1 MKISIDDINK
11 IIADCKGIGYNVRMS
26 DIAYAMLAKNF
37 KDITIPYT
45 IFYGKGTSEADI
57 KKLDRSKNMKFLKK
71 YIQTNFE
78 DKDKNIK
85 AVSNES
91 GNDLT
96 FGENKE
102 QLIKNL
108 ETIKKMKES
117 GELDAKDFIK
127 LDIEIRTKL
136 IDKFKIEDNQNEQ
149 RIIVYSKYDAIC
161 PYCHHEVKSKSAEDA
176 IREIKEKY
184 DLVPKGSN
192 IKEDNIYGRD
202 YKAED

>member
-1 MKISIDDINK
+1 MKITIDDINK

-26 DIAYAMLAKNF
+26 DIAYAMLAKDF

-57 KKLDRSKNMKFLKK
+57 KKFDRSKNMKFLKK

-78 DKDKNIK
+78 DK
-85 AVSNES
+85 VSTKSSSQGDGNE
-91 GNDLT
+91 LT

-108 ETIKKMKES
+108 ETIRKMKES

-136 IDKFKIEDNQNEQ
+136 IDKFKVEDNQNEQ

-161 PYCHHEVKSKSAEDA
+161 PYCHHEVKSKPAEEA

-184 DLVPKGSN
+184 DLVPKQKD
-192 IKEDNIYGRD
+192 IKEDNVYERGNET
-202 YKAED
+202 ED

>member
-1 MKISIDDINK
+1 MKIGLEDINK
-11 IIADCKGIGYNVRMS
+11 IIADCKGIGYNVRMC
-26 DIAYAMLAKNF
+26 DIAYAILSRNF

-45 IFYGKGTSEADI
+45 ILYGKGGSPVDI
-57 KKLDRSKNMKFLKK
+57 KKYDRHKNMKFLKR
-71 YIQTNFE
+71 YISSNFE
-78 DKDKNIK
+78 DRVTSSKGVEKT
-85 AVSNES
+85 ES
-91 GNDLT
+91 VDDLT

-108 ETIKKMKES
+108 ETIKKMKEK

-136 IDKFKIEDNQNEQ
+136 IDKFKVEDKQDEQ

-161 PYCHHEVKSKSAEDA
+161 PYCHHEVKSKPAEEA

-184 DLVPKGSN
+184 DLVPKKGNNYIN
-192 IKEDNIYGRD
+192 IMEDNGN
-202 YKAED
+202 E

>member
-26 DIAYAMLAKNF
+26 DIAYAMLVRNF

-45 IFYGKGTSEADI
+45 IFYGKGTSEAGI
-57 KKLDRSKNMKFLKK
+57 KKFDKSKNMKFLKK

-78 DKDKNIK
+78 NEKESEVEN
-85 AVSNES
+85 NES

-108 ETIKKMKES
+108 ETIRKMKES

-136 IDKFKIEDNQNEQ
+136 IDKFKVEDNQNEQ

-161 PYCHHEVKSKSAEDA
+161 PYCHHEVRSKSAEDA

-184 DLVPKGSN
+184 DLVPKKNN
-192 IKEDNIYGRD
+192 ITEDNGYERED
-202 YKAED
+202 KAED

>member
-26 DIAYAMLAKNF
+26 DIAYAMLVRNF

-57 KKLDRSKNMKFLKK
+57 KKFDKSKNMKFLKK
-71 YIQTNFE
+71 YIQTNFDDE
-78 DKDKNIK
+78 KESKVEN
-85 AVSNES
+85 NES

-108 ETIKKMKES
+108 ETIRKMKES

-136 IDKFKIEDNQNEQ
+136 IDKFKVEDNQNEQ

-161 PYCHHEVKSKSAEDA
+161 PYCHHEVRSKSAEDA

-184 DLVPKGSN
+184 DLVPKKNN
-192 IKEDNIYGRD
+192 ITEDNGYERED
-202 YKAED
+202 KAED